1 LQAVHDSG
9 RVLCVY
15 IGEPPGDE
23 GEGREA
29 MTRAGRGTARQ
40 NATLVGL
47 LGGLLV
53 AAPALAG
60 DADVQK
66 RVRDRLTRAGLDQRG
81 AVEVSVKD
89 GVVALEGFT
98 LTVDARRDAERAAGK
113 ESERVDNRLVV
124 RPAAP
129 LSDAKVGQA
138 VVDAILREPR
148 YGVFDSVGV
157 AVEDGVVRLVGSVRQ
172 PWLKDALD
180 RRVANLDGVRDIH
193 NEIRVAPTSTF
204 DDRLRAELVRRI
216 YGDDMFARYA
226 NWAHPPIRIVVENGR
241 VTLTGAVGS
250 PVEQVRLGMIARGT
264 LSFGVVNE
272 VEVEGGRSREAVQKA
287 PQS

>member
-1 LQAVHDSG
+1 
-9 RVLCVY
+9 
-15 IGEPPGDE
+15 
-23 GEGREA
+23 
-29 MTRAGRGTARQ
+29 
-40 NATLVGL
+40 
-47 LGGLLV
+47 
-53 AAPALAG
+53 
-60 DADVQK
+60 
-66 RVRDRLTRAGLDQRG
+66 
-81 AVEVSVKD
+81 
-89 GVVALEGFT
+89 

-272 VEVEGGRSREAVQKA
+272 VEVEGAVKEAVRRRRRAGGRLTIEAGLWLARAGHRLASPLSKSSRETGRARGGRGVA
-287 PQS
+287 PPLERTRPRRATF